1 MSNYEFLTKHLHYV
15 VCRVYPPSYDDEG
28 NFGVVVEDNEG
39 WVDTVIWFNKD
50 GDVIEK

>member
-1 MSNYEFLTKHLHYV
+1 MNNYDFLMNYLHAR

-39 WVDTVIWFNKD
+39 YWYMTIWFNKN
-50 GDVIEK
+50 GEVIEK